1 MKGSS
6 YGERDYAFGQR
17 ILTLRTQIGL
27 TQAGLADLLGLSRRA
42 VAQWEAGTPSRVQHA
57 ALSWLRLVGVLP
69 GLGAFLFLSGSRFG
83 ATPHDDAHDAFMA
96 LPPYTRSREHD
107 GQPVV
112 SAAMR
117 QPTQQMLTRRII

>member
-1 MKGSS
+1 MTGSS

-27 TQAGLADLLGLSRRA
+27 TQAGLADLLELSRRA

-83 ATPHDDAHDAFMA
+83 ATAMTLLMT
-96 LPPYTRSREHD
+96 LPPYTWTREHD